1 MPIPKGVRTSYVHW
15 WDMSKVAKSR
25 WNFRVAP
32 DADEVVRH
40 AASVSNRPLTDFV
53 LQAAVNE
60 AERVIADRTRFALD
74 PEGWNR
80 FTELLDRPVQENPGL
95 AKLFA
100 RPSVFE

>member
-1 MPIPKGVRTSYVHW
+1 
-15 WDMSKVAKSR
+15 MSKVARSR

-60 AERVIADRTRFALD
+60 AEWVLADRTRFPLD
-74 PEGWNR
+74 DEAWDR
-80 FTELLDRPVQENPGL
+80 FTELLDRPVEENPGL

-100 RPSVFE
+100 KPSVFE